1 MIEKI
6 LTKRLVTLSDEISD
20 HFLFGVA
27 VVALS
32 FSSNE
37 FFAYHLSLLL
47 RLISSPGAPPWHVHP
62 SLRGEIAS

>member
-6 LTKRLVTLSDEISD
+6 LTKRLVTLSD
-20 HFLFGVA
+20 HFLFAVA

-47 RLISSPGAPPWHVHP
+47 RLISSPGAPPWHVHL

>member
-6 LTKRLVTLSDEISD
+6 LTKLLVTLSDEISD
-20 HFLFGVA
+20 HFLFAVA

-47 RLISSPGAPPWHVHP
+47 RLISSPGAPP
-62 SLRGEIAS
+62 